1 MSFVPLEATDHTINI
16 TFNKDVVPG
25 APFVAKIHTGTSKL
39 FNNFEIAKPTAP
51 LFSDPNRIL
60 VSGQSLAATA
70 VGKKSSFTLS
80 NVTGSAH
87 DIDIV
92 IDSPN
97 GEAIPSEI
105 VDSGN
110 GNATKY
116 RFLLSSLL
124 LFLLSVRLVQRRVHP
139 GDGGRAPDLP
149 VLRLGADPGVAVR
162 VQGVQRGGH
171 PSEGVREGDRGQAR
185 DLPRRDVE
193 GRAGKSG
200 GHRYESSEWKELFGV
215 SRSLI

>member
-25 APFVAKIHTGTSKL
+25 APFVAKIHTGSSKI
-39 FNNFEIAKPTAP
+39 FNYFETAKPNAP

-124 LFLLSVRLVQRRVHP
+124 LFSLVR
-139 GDGGRAPDLP
+139 
-149 VLRLGADPGVAVR
+149 
-162 VQGVQRGGH
+162 
-171 PSEGVREGDRGQAR
+171 QAR
-185 DLPRRDVE
+185 STSSSPRRR
-193 GRAGKSG
+193 RASTRSTCPSPRSRSR
-200 GHRYESSEWKELFGV
+200 GHR
-215 SRSLI
+215 SRAKCTTWRPSK